1 MGTETPPPEAKASLP
16 HSWLFVLGGLVV
28 FVAAG
33 AYCAFVIRHYLA
45 TVPINLCEYAD
56 SCVVQFDEVLTSN
69 QILGDDV
76 SRSGPELHVD
86 TNASWHSYV
95 YEITVPE
102 TINADGL
109 ASLIGRKM
117 LRYSVSTIEKSRA
130 DNLVELSLG
139 IGPYEI
145 AVVRLH
151 AQPGKSDL
159 VASCNAVADTV
170 YQTLQG
176 GASGGGQVVRS
187 QAEPKQEG
195 PTSWS
200 YTRFEIV
207 LAQEETIETLQ
218 GRVEQAVAGHGARV
232 RIQAGAQDTRSLMV
246 SLDGVDCVEI
256 VARRQ
261 DATPV
266 LPGPTGAGL
275 MPGASDDIESAM
287 SSLFDIEDLPLDS
300 NGLVETNW
308 FPPLDTKETPSPS
321 VSPKVA
327 IIVDDGG
334 FGGAVSD
341 KILGL
346 NSGLTLAI
354 LPYGR
359 AAADT
364 AQRAKELGFE
374 VMAHIPMEKA
384 KDPGAFVTTMTRDE
398 MSKALEDALS
408 RVPGAVGVNNH
419 MGSTFTADE
428 AAIETFLS
436 LVKEHPLYFVD
447 SRTTHETKAF
457 EAAKALG
464 IKAGHRNVFLDN
476 KKDPE
481 YIRGQFMQLVEAAQ
495 KQGSAIGICH
505 FRKNTA
511 DALTVLLPE
520 LEKKGIRL
528 VHASELVQ

>member
-1 MGTETPPPEAKASLP
+1 MSTETPPPEEKTALP
-16 HSWLFVLGGLVV
+16 HSWLFVLGGLIV

-56 SCVVQFDEVLTSN
+56 SCVVQFDEVLASN

-86 TNASWHSYV
+86 PKASWHSYL

-102 TINADGL
+102 TIDADGL

-117 LRYSVSTIEKSRA
+117 LRQSVSTVEKSRTE
-130 DNLVELSLG
+130 DLVELGLAV
-139 IGPYEI
+139 GPYEI
-145 AVVRLH
+145 AIVRLH
-151 AQPGKSDL
+151 TQPGKSDL

-170 YQTLQG
+170 HQTLQDG
-176 GASGGGQVVRS
+176 VSGGGQIVRS
-187 QAEPKQEG
+187 PAETKQEG
-195 PTSWS
+195 TTSWS
-200 YTRFEIV
+200 YTRFEVV
-207 LAQEETIETLQ
+207 LAQEDTIEALQ
-218 GRVEQAVAGHGARV
+218 GRIEQAIAGLGARV
-232 RIQAGAQDTRSLMV
+232 RIQVGAQDTASLMV
-246 SLDGVDCVEI
+246 SLDGVDCAEI

-261 DATPV
+261 DAAPATPS
-266 LPGPTGAGL
+266 PSDAGF
-275 MPGASDDIESAM
+275 MPGADDGVESA
-287 SSLFDIEDLPLDS
+287 SSLFFDVENLPLDS
-300 NGLVETNW
+300 NGLRETDW
-308 FPPLDTKETPSPS
+308 SPLSDTTEAPTPSA
-321 VSPKVA
+321 SPRVA
-327 IIVDDGG
+327 IVVDDGG

-341 KILGL
+341 KVLAL

-359 AAADT
+359 AAVDT
-364 AQRAKELGFE
+364 AQRGKELGFE
-374 VMAHIPMEKA
+374 IMAHIPMEKA
-384 KDPGAFVTTMTRDE
+384 KDPGAFVTTMSRDE
-398 MSKALEDALS
+398 MSKALEEALS

-419 MGSTFTADE
+419 MGSIFTANE
-428 AAIETFLS
+428 AAMKTFLG
-436 LVKEHPLYFVD
+436 LVKERPLYFVD

-457 EAAKALG
+457 DTAKALG

-481 YIRGQFMQLVEAAQ
+481 YIRSQFMHLIDVARR
-495 KQGSAIGICH
+495 QGSAIGICH

-511 DALTVLLPE
+511 DALAVLLPE
-520 LEKKGIRL
+520 LEKNGIRL